1 MTIINPNSISGI
13 SSITA
18 LNSTDAINLFKA
30 DGTSANVI
38 AGVTTITGSGN
49 ALEIVGGVVRNRG
62 TTSARFVANNGSA
75 EGYFGWSSGVL
86 TVGQADATLSLEA
99 SGSNYIQFK
108 TNGTERLRIGS
119 TGISTFTEDVRIVKT
134 SGPLLELTTN
144 TGAADATLRL
154 SEGAAGSTTNGGGMF
169 YSGADNKLYITCGTN
184 STTKR
189 ITINRDDG
197 KVGINTN
204 NPLSGTHI
212 SDGTAYGSPQNP
224 SRKATLTISAG
235 SEASADIQL
244 LSANYNHIF
253 FGDSAD
259 PNTGMIHYEHTGSNV
274 DSLVFSTAGSEK
286 LRIKSDGKVGIGT
299 IPTKDLHVDGTI
311 FASGATPSLD
321 GGIRLQPNNSGT
333 SNGGVIYGGAH
344 NDNNHAIFMRRGQD
358 GLGSTVDIN
367 SYATFRIFTG
377 GGLASQDER
386 LRITSDGKVG
396 INAANPNSLL
406 EVRGTAGTYTNG
418 ITVFTGNTT
427 HSGSNA
433 KNGVGLYSFGDALKG
448 GLSSNL
454 LYSNSSTPSQSY
466 TTRSSGQIEISN
478 TTASNQT
485 SLMTFGGYY
494 KGTTTFVERLRID
507 SHGRV
512 MVGTT
517 TEGFATYGDN
527 FTIADGNHCGM
538 TIRSGTSGY
547 GTIYFSDADDGSA
560 DEVRGFLEYFHNT
573 NALSLGSNGTPRLR
587 LNADGLVRIG
597 GSLGNSFQCDL
608 DVVRNNSTLTD
619 VMLVKGNSSNGFI
632 RFQDN
637 DNSCNFTL
645 GADDGAGLG
654 GGSFIL
660 YDRVNS
666 AYRWSV
672 DSSGNMKVWDGD
684 VTLASGHGI
693 DFSATSD
700 ASGMNNELL
709 DDYEEGIAT
718 FALHIGGSEASGVS
732 YTYNTAP
739 YIKVGRMVWCAIS
752 MFATNLPTD
761 TGVIDIVGL
770 PFTDGG
776 GGGYREPAFLAANH
790 GGVGSSLVI
799 TGALHGNNT
808 KIRIRK
814 NGNQDLNGSDI
825 GSTFWMHGHITYKA
839 NV

>member
-358 GLGSTVDIN
+358 GLGSTVD
-367 SYATFRIFTG
+367 
-377 GGLASQDER
+377 
-386 LRITSDGKVG
+386 
-396 INAANPNSLL
+396 NPLHCMMD
-406 EVRGTAGTYTNG
+406 
-418 ITVFTGNTT
+418 T
-427 HSGSNA
+427 H
-433 KNGVGLYSFGDALKG
+433 
-448 GLSSNL
+448 
-454 LYSNSSTPSQSY
+454 
-466 TTRSSGQIEISN
+466 
-478 TTASNQT
+478 
-485 SLMTFGGYY
+485 
-494 KGTTTFVERLRID
+494 
-507 SHGRV
+507 H
-512 MVGTT
+512 
-517 TEGFATYGDN
+517 
-527 FTIADGNHCGM
+527 
-538 TIRSGTSGY
+538 
-547 GTIYFSDADDGSA
+547 
-560 DEVRGFLEYFHNT
+560 
-573 NALSLGSNGTPRLR
+573 
-587 LNADGLVRIG
+587 
-597 GSLGNSFQCDL
+597 
-608 DVVRNNSTLTD
+608 
-619 VMLVKGNSSNGFI
+619 
-632 RFQDN
+632 
-637 DNSCNFTL
+637 
-645 GADDGAGLG
+645 
-654 GGSFIL
+654 
-660 YDRVNS
+660 
-666 AYRWSV
+666 
-672 DSSGNMKVWDGD
+672 
-684 VTLASGHGI
+684 
-693 DFSATSD
+693 
-700 ASGMNNELL
+700 
-709 DDYEEGIAT
+709 EGI
-718 FALHIGGSEASGVS
+718 
-732 YTYNTAP
+732 
-739 YIKVGRMVWCAIS
+739 K
-752 MFATNLPTD
+752 
-761 TGVIDIVGL
+761 
-770 PFTDGG
+770 
-776 GGGYREPAFLAANH
+776 
-790 GGVGSSLVI
+790 
-799 TGALHGNNT
+799 
-808 KIRIRK
+808 
-814 NGNQDLNGSDI
+814 
-825 GSTFWMHGHITYKA
+825 
-839 NV
+839 